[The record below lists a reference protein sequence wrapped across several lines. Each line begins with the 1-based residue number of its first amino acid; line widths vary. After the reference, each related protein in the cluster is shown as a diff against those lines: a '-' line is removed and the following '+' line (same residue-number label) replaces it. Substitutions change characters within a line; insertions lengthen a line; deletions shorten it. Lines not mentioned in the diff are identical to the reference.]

1 MPINV
6 PKSARVN
13 FIGFACGIKE
23 GGKSTLI
30 RKWARSFPR
39 RIVLDFVAEEADEVP
54 GAIECLTLAETLD
67 AMADVVHEKRREF
80 TIVSSIR
87 TEEIATLC
95 GIIAPPDNP
104 RGGYSLGVDGLLL
117 DCSECEKVWPND
129 GRMSEEAAN
138 LIHRGRHYRV
148 SVAAATRRTRD
159 VNRLVTSQADVKA
172 YFRQQEAI
180 DLESIA
186 KNEGDFAAQKIAQLP
201 QYWYLQKMGSGR
213 MSIIDAEGKEHALE
227 NPATVLPTASLI

>member
-1 MPINV
+1 MIQL

-13 FIGFACGIKE
+13 WIGFACGIRD

-39 RIVLDFVAEEADEVP
+39 RLVLDFVAEEAAEVP
-54 GAIECLTLAETLD
+54 GAIECLTLSETLD
-67 AMADVVHEKRREF
+67 AMADVVHEKRTEF

-87 TEEIATLC
+87 KDEVAKLC
-95 GIIAPPDNP
+95 GILAPPDNP
-104 RGGYSLGVDGLLL
+104 RGGYSLGVDGILL
-117 DCSECEKVWPND
+117 DCSECEYVWPND
-129 GRMSEEAAN
+129 NSMSEEAAN

-159 VNRLVTSQADVKA
+159 VSRLVTSQADVKA
-172 YFRQQEAI
+172 YFRQSEAV

-186 KNEGDFAAQKIAQLP
+186 RNEGDFAVEKIAALP
-201 QYWYLQKMGSGR
+201 QYWYLQKLRSGR
-213 MSIIDAEGKEHALE
+213 MSIIEADGTEHAIE
-227 NPATVLPTASLI
+227 NPATVLPIASLI